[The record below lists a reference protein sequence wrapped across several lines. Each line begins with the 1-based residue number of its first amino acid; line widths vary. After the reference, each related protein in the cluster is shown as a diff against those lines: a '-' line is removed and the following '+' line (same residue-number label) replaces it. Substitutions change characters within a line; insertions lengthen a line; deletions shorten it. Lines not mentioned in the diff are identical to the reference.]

1 MPETPD
7 AMPSLAGFF
16 DNDGDEIKRN
26 TPLVSRDP
34 QKMQSLGQRLMAQFE
49 RYEKDRRLSEIKW
62 LKNYRQFIGEYDPE
76 IDGKLDVNRSKAYP
90 KLTRVK
96 VISMLSRLMNLL
108 FPSSEKNWTLEPSPV
123 PNLSTEDLQLVLDK
137 VLQEIEQAQQAQTPS
152 AAAAEMAAQA
162 GPNSGQSPPTN
173 PQPTPA
179 LDEMIEIA
187 IRAYAKKSAERLEC
201 EIEDQ
206 LAEVGG
212 TKQLNYVALC
222 RRVLL
227 SGIMYGAGTLKGP
240 MVRKQTQRRW
250 QITPASQMQTPT
262 GIENTPLR
270 IDPVTIDA
278 YRPHFEFVPIWDYYP
293 DMSARYLHQMDGQFH
308 RLVMS
313 RQQVRELADLPQFF
327 SDMVLEYLR
336 THQVGN
342 YRERTYEREL
352 RTLGI
357 HLNVNPNDGR
367 KYEIYVWDGFVQGA
381 DLKAAGVEI
390 SEDDADDMVEASVWV
405 LGDKVIRAELSPWVE
420 LEPEMRVKMYH
431 TFIFEEDESQLLG
444 NALPNIMRDSAMGMA
459 AATRMMMDNASV
471 VCAPNLEVNT
481 DLLDPAQD
489 LSGPQPWKVWYR
501 EGTGVDMQY
510 PAVKTVEIDSHIEDL
525 SKIIEMWRQ
534 FADMETF
541 VNPATG
547 GDMQKG
553 PSEPFRTAA
562 GASMLRGDAALP
574 FKDVVRNFD
583 NFTISVMNSLL
594 LFNKHFNP
602 IPESRGDNQVIARGA
617 SSLIAKEV
625 RGMAYDML
633 AQTLSDGEALYID
646 HRKLLKDRLA
656 VRDIVPSDV
665 MVDDDEADRRE
676 QAAAEEQQQQKEQMR
691 ELFRAEVRKLLADA
705 TKSLTQS
712 DKNSTAGEVAV
723 YNAILDGLEKGV
735 DPSDIDNA
743 RAASGARVQALPV
756 SRRIPNQV
764 AAPGAPAEAGNDA
777 GSAGNG
783 AGGEAVAAAG

>member
-7 AMPSLAGFF
+7 AIPSLAGFF
-16 DNDGDEIKRN
+16 DTDEDEIKRN
-26 TPLVSRDP
+26 APLVSRDP
-34 QKMQSLGQRLMAQFE
+34 YKMQALGQRLMAQFE
-49 RYEKDRRLSEIKW
+49 RYEKDRRLSELKW

-76 IDGKLDVNRSKAYP
+76 VDSKLDINRSKAYP

-108 FPSSEKNWTLEPSPV
+108 FPTSEKNWTLEPSPV
-123 PNLSTEDLQLVLDK
+123 PNLSTEDLASVLNKVQQQLTA
-137 VLQEIEQAQQAQTPS
+137 QMQAAQSGQSPTE
-152 AAAAEMAAQA
+152 AAAEMSAQA
-162 GPNSGQSPPTN
+162 QPNSGQSPPEN
-173 PQPTPA
+173 PEPTPE
-179 LDEMIEIA
+179 LDEMIEMA
-187 IRAYAKKSAERLEC
+187 IRAFAAKSSCRLER
-201 EIEDQ
+201 EIQDQ

-240 MVRKQTQRRW
+240 MVRIQKQRRW
-250 QITPASQMQTPT
+250 QITPPSQIQTPQ
-262 GIENTPLR
+262 GMEQQPLK
-270 IDPVTIDA
+270 IDPIEVEA

-308 RLVMS
+308 RLVLS
-313 RQQVRELADLPQFF
+313 RQQVRELAELPQFF
-327 SDMVLEYLR
+327 DDVVEEYLR
-336 THQVGN
+336 THSYGN
-342 YRERTYEREL
+342 YRERTFEREL

-367 KYEIYVWDGFVQGA
+367 KYEIYVWDGFVQGQ
-381 DLKAAGVEI
+381 DLKAAGVDLTE
-390 SEDDADDMVEASVWV
+390 EQADDMVEASVWV
-405 LGDKVIRAELSPWVE
+405 LDNRVIRAELSPWVE
-420 LEPEMRVKMYH
+420 LEPEQRVKMYH

-444 NALPNIMRDSAMGMA
+444 NGLPNIMRDSQMGMSS
-459 AATRMMMDNASV
+459 ATRMLMDNASI
-471 VCAPNLEVNT
+471 VCGPNLEVNT

-489 LSGPQPWKVWYR
+489 LSAIAPYKIWYR

-510 PAVKTVEIDSHIEDL
+510 PAVKTVEIDAHIEEL
-525 SKIIEMWRQ
+525 QKVVEMFRN

-583 NFTISVMNSLL
+583 VFTISVMNGLL
-594 LFNKHFNP
+594 TFNRHFNTM
-602 IPESRGDNQVIARGA
+602 PEAKGDHQVIARGA

-633 AQTLSDGEALYID
+633 AQTINPKEEIYID
-646 HRKLLKDRLA
+646 WKKLLKDRLA
-656 VRDIVPSDV
+656 VRDINAEDV
-665 MVDDDEADRRE
+665 MVDEDEANRRE
-676 QAAAEEQQQQKEQMR
+676 QAAAQQQQEQADQMR
-691 ELFRAEVRKLLADA
+691 ELFKAEVRKLLADA

-712 DKNSTAGEVAV
+712 DKNTASGQVAT
-723 YNAILDGLEKGV
+723 YNAILKGLEDGV
-735 DPSDIDNA
+735 SPSDVDSA
-743 RAASGARVQALPV
+743 RTATNDQAATLP
-756 SRRIPNQV
+756 RTGRP
-764 AAPGAPAEAGNDA
+764 AP
-777 GSAGNG
+777 AGNG
-783 AGGEAVAAAG
+783 AAAPIPAGADQGEAAASFGG